1 MILATDSLKRGDGG
15 APDRASKH
23 RTTSDSQWTIVVS
36 GATGLLEQ
44 GNQRGG
50 MKPAKLWG
58 CIVGA
63 LAVALICRPAQGA
76 EGYGDWTEITE
87 DETKLIFDAPGV
99 KDGARRFYKRTM
111 RIEPHYQEFG
121 IWVGPSGLYPRAR
134 IFITE
139 LASYYYYGDKRDLKD
154 TVRRMLKDKEIS
166 FGKEN
171 TSENV
176 IGDISYLKYSS
187 ELGQCVA
194 FSQYWGQVEAET
206 ASGEDSAADLFGHYC
221 VGAEDSL
228 SAETVAAVLKG
239 IGMKGEAVPK
249 R

>member
-1 MILATDSLKRGDGG
+1 
-15 APDRASKH
+15 
-23 RTTSDSQWTIVVS
+23 
-36 GATGLLEQ
+36 
-44 GNQRGG
+44 
-50 MKPAKLWG
+50 
-58 CIVGA
+58 
-63 LAVALICRPAQGA
+63 
-76 EGYGDWTEITE
+76 
-87 DETKLIFDAPGV
+87 
-99 KDGARRFYKRTM
+99 M
-111 RIEPHYQEFG
+111 RIEPHLQEFG

-154 TVRRMLKDKEIS
+154 TVCRMLKDKEIS

-206 ASGEDSAADLFGHYC
+206 ASGEDSVADLFGHYC

-239 IGMKGEAVPK
+239 IGVKGEAVPK